1 MWVKTANTAITC
13 QSVPGTGSFHQWRVG
28 AFAHGWQSL
37 ISPADVT
44 TKYIVPGITDV
55 SVTKATGSST
65 VMSTYGGETIVLSG
79 SNFGPHT
86 KTNSILEGCKYSGT
100 AAKNVPTPTSTY
112 KNSRGITFHL
122 AECEVVTA
130 HDKIHCNSIVG
141 VGKDFQWQVNV
152 DSQQSNPSTGT
163 TRYEQPVIDK
173 ISGPG
178 ALGGSSRGGD
188 KFYVHGEYF
197 GPAGSIYIDL
207 VAYWNDAVLNRF
219 EGLACTVEEA
229 QKRIECETSPGV
241 GKDFRYRVDIAEQSS
256 NVGQFNGFYAQPALF
271 GVKRTTGKALDD
283 SDTRGFVEVEIVG
296 NTKVF
301 FTNMPLLMEKI
312 LVLET

>member
-1 MWVKTANTAITC
+1 MVKTANTAITC

-44 TKYIVPGITDV
+44 TKYIVPAITDV

-141 VGKDFQWQVNV
+141 VGKDYQ
-152 DSQQSNPSTGT
+152 
-163 TRYEQPVIDK
+163 
-173 ISGPG
+173 
-178 ALGGSSRGGD
+178 
-188 KFYVHGEYF
+188 H
-197 GPAGSIYIDL
+197 
-207 VAYWNDAVLNRF
+207 
-219 EGLACTVEEA
+219 
-229 QKRIECETSPGV
+229 
-241 GKDFRYRVDIAEQSS
+241 
-256 NVGQFNGFYAQPALF
+256 
-271 GVKRTTGKALDD
+271 
-283 SDTRGFVEVEIVG
+283 
-296 NTKVF
+296 
-301 FTNMPLLMEKI
+301 
-312 LVLET
+312 